1 MERRI
6 ETIGR
11 RRLDADASAA
21 IAERWPFLQLVS
33 LLYFFP
39 IVSVFFM
46 NPVFFFA
53 YWQYCKPTG
62 RPLCALLFPY
72 LTWPLRNDQFFLLQ
86 PFDGVVSQPF
96 ETVLP

>member
-39 IVSVFFM
+39 IVSVFFYE
-46 NPVFFFA
+46 PSV
-53 YWQYCKPTG
+53 
-62 RPLCALLFPY
+62 
-72 LTWPLRNDQFFLLQ
+72 FFLLI
-86 PFDGVVSQPF
+86 GSTASQP
-96 ETVLP
+96 VALSVRCPSRI